1 MLFLKNFFI
10 DTNIKSMPTSK
21 KILINTIVILLIALG
36 SAFLFA
42 CNKDSSSIY
51 GTYEISSDDPA
62 VQMFIRGQD
71 TYIKLNEDQ
80 TIIYHNTINGK
91 PKFHIEGT
99 YTLDKKTNDL
109 AIRWKEGKLPA
120 NLKVEK
126 QGEDNVIKVGS
137 TLYKKEK
144 IKS

>member
-1 MLFLKNFFI
+1 MNIPQNTSDNIIVKETMTIKRKRFPVAIAILVFTAFFL
-10 DTNIKSMPTSK
+10 P
-21 KILINTIVILLIALG
+21 
-36 SAFLFA
+36 A
-42 CNKDSSSIY
+42 CKKDSSSIY
-51 GTYEISSDDPA
+51 GTYEIYSDDPA
-62 VQMFIRGQD
+62 VRMFIRGQD

-109 AIRWKEGKLPA
+109 TIRWKEGKLPA

-126 QGEDNVIKVGS
+126 QGEDQVIKVGS